1 MESGLVTKE
10 APLPW
15 GLADNSLVAEERT
28 MHKSKK
34 MYNVNY
40 LK

>member
-15 GLADNSLVAEERT
+15 GLADNSLAEECT

-34 MYNVNY
+34 MYNANY